1 MTRSTIITGLITTL
15 CTASNAFAATGARHD
30 NSGIFVWIFLGFCAL
45 IVVAQT
51 MPALFMLAGAIKAL
65 GKERTPA
72 TQSATAN
79 VPHGPDP
86 GLK

>member
-1 MTRSTIITGLITTL
+1 MTRSTITMGLATTL

-51 MPALFMLAGAIKAL
+51 MPALLILTGAIKAL

-72 TQSATAN
+72 TQSVATN
-79 VPHGPDP
+79 VPQGPDLR
-86 GLK
+86 LK